1 MSWKH
6 NAINHPQHR
15 ADLER
20 PQDKGRYFITW
31 QVRQSKM
38 TLSALHNRELS
49 PAIRTTCEPCIVLV
63 RAARNWF
70 SFFVMVASGGPSLG
84 QLANS
89 IPAIMSLRAVDQ
101 NVSAYKGK
109 GQAGKST

>member
-1 MSWKH
+1 MS
-6 NAINHPQHR
+6 
-15 ADLER
+15 
-20 PQDKGRYFITW
+20 
-31 QVRQSKM
+31 
-38 TLSALHNRELS
+38 LSALHNRELS

-63 RAARNWF
+63 SAARNWL
-70 SFFVMVASGGPSLG
+70 SFFVMVVSGGTRLG

-101 NVSAYKGK
+101 NTLAYKGK